1 MATKKKTNAKKK
13 SAAAEI
19 EAVAD
24 ARKRCAWISS
34 DLMRTYHDVEWGVP
48 LRDDRKL
55 FEFLVLEGM
64 QAGLSWSTILNKR
77 ENYRAAFD
85 GFDPE
90 KIARYG
96 DRKIASLL
104 KDAGIIRN
112 RQKINACVKNAK
124 AFLDIVDK
132 EGSFTKWSWAYVNDK
147 PIINRRRGLKSLPAK
162 TPLSEKFSADLIKR
176 GFSFVGPTVVY
187 AHMQATGMVNDHL
200 VTCFRWAEVQR

>member
-1 MATKKKTNAKKK
+1 MLSRMPVKKPVLTPDDGK
-13 SAAAEI
+13 
-19 EAVAD
+19 
-24 ARKRCAWISS
+24 KRCGWISS

-48 LRDDRKL
+48 LHDDRKL

-85 GFDPE
+85 QFDPE

-96 DRKIASLL
+96 DKKIGSLM

-112 RQKINACVKNAK
+112 RQKINAAIKNAR
-124 AFLDIVDK
+124 AFLEILDK
-132 EGSFTKWSWAYVNDK
+132 EGSFATYSWAFVGGK
-147 PIINRRRGLKSLPAK
+147 PLINRRRTLKQLPPK
-162 TPLSEKFSADLIKR
+162 TKQSEALSADLIKR

-200 VTCFRWAEVQR
+200 VDCPRHAACAALQ

>member
-1 MATKKKTNAKKK
+1 MAAKKEHIP
-13 SAAAEI
+13 S
-19 EAVAD
+19 D
-24 ARKRCAWISS
+24 GRTRCGWISTA
-34 DLMRTYHDVEWGVP
+34 LMQTYHDEEWGLP
-48 LRDDRKL
+48 LYDERKL

-85 GFDPE
+85 EFDPE

-96 DRKIASLL
+96 AKKIGSLM

-112 RQKINACVKNAK
+112 RQKINAAIKNAK
-124 AFLDIVDK
+124 AFLDVVDK
-132 EGSFTKWSWAYVNDK
+132 EGSFADYSYTFVGGE
-147 PIINRRRGLKSLPAK
+147 PIINHRKTLKSIPAK
-162 TPLSEKFSADLIKR
+162 TKHSEAFSKDLIKR

-200 VTCFRWAEVQR
+200 VSCFRWKEVQRKRSRQA